1 MSIESEADASA
12 LEKLSALV
20 DGELDSVEAARA
32 CTAWRDDADAR
43 ASWHTYQLIGD
54 VLRSDDLSSSP
65 SRDIAFLAALRSR
78 LAVEPAVLAP
88 EPLLEVPIEPAT
100 QPYAAPLVANGAR
113 SSRRSWIAPSAVTAG
128 FVLVTG
134 ALLVTRSPLPA
145 GSSSAE
151 SLFARI
157 GFGGTPT
164 AQVANVPPTLTTADA
179 SVDPQTVVL
188 TGKIIRDARV
198 DRYLTAHQQF
208 AGTSALGVPS
218 GFLRNAAAEAPNH

>member
-1 MSIESEADASA
+1 MSIGSEADPSA

-20 DGELDSVEAARA
+20 DGELDSIEAARA

-54 VLRSDDLSSSP
+54 VLRSEDLSSSP

-78 LAVEPAVLAP
+78 LAVEPVVLAP
-88 EPLLEVPIEPAT
+88 KPLLEVPVDPAT
-100 QPYAAPLVANGAR
+100 QPHAAPLVANGTR
-113 SSRRSWIAPSAVTAG
+113 SSRWSWIAPSTVAAG

-134 ALLVTRSPLPA
+134 ALLATRSPLPA
-145 GSSSAE
+145 GGGSAG

-157 GFGGTPT
+157 GFGGTST
-164 AQVANVPPTLTTADA
+164 AQVANVPTLTAADA
-179 SVDPQTVVL
+179 SLEPQTVVL
-188 TGKIIRDARV
+188 TGKMIRDTRV